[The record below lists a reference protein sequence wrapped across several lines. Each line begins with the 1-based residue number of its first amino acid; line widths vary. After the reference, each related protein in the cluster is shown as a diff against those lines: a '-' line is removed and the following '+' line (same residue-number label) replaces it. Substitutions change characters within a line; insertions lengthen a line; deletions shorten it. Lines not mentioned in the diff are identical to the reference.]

1 MLRPFV
7 SIFQMRIERC
17 NTGQYRANTFASK
30 HPEETDPSELLWGMK
45 RQEATRCWLWEAFCS
60 IVCISFQIEKSL
72 RLPFQGVQTEH
83 LWCWCKER
91 SHRRRGKS
99 CFCKGKLFNNTHKS
113 LFNQMVT
120 GCWTWDLNK
129 VWCMELEGWLYTQVS
144 ADKQINSAPI

>member
-17 NTGQYRANTFASK
+17 NAGQYRANAFASK

-45 RQEATRCWLWEAFCS
+45 RQEATRCWLWEAFGS
-60 IVCISFQIEKSL
+60 IVYISFQIENSL
-72 RLPFQGVQTEH
+72 RLPFQGVQTED

-99 CFCKGKLFNNTHKS
+99 CFCKGVAVQTIHVYNDLARWLLAAGFQTWTKS
-113 LFNQMVT
+113 DP
-120 GCWTWDLNK
+120 WDWRDDYILK
-129 VWCMELEGWLYTQVS
+129 YMQTS
-144 ADKQINSAPI
+144 R